1 MTSSLP
7 YYDVIVI
14 FYYDNRYMIR
24 VISYYN
30 FDCNEIH
37 SWPACPPGM
46 SGDGKWCEY
55 IDHCAIDNGGCDE
68 AVTCTNMN
76 PGRKCGN
83 CPAGYQGNGIYC
95 KKSSLCDSNN
105 GGCSPLASCDESGG
119 SVTCHCAPGYS
130 GSGVGPEG
138 CKPGETTCDL
148 GKGFKGVNLINL
160 TV

>member
-1 MTSSLP
+1 
-7 YYDVIVI
+7 
-14 FYYDNRYMIR
+14 
-24 VISYYN
+24 
-30 FDCNEIH
+30 
-37 SWPACPPGM
+37 M

-76 PGRKCGN
+76 PGRKCGK

-95 KKSSLCDSNN
+95 KKLSICDSNN

-119 SVTCHCAPGYS
+119 SVACHCAPGYS
-130 GSGVGPEG
+130 GSGVGPDG

-148 GKGFKGVNLINL
+148 DQGSTETEFSQIERSLDP
-160 TV
+160 

>member
-1 MTSSLP
+1 
-7 YYDVIVI
+7 
-14 FYYDNRYMIR
+14 
-24 VISYYN
+24 
-30 FDCNEIH
+30 
-37 SWPACPPGM
+37 M

-76 PGRKCGN
+76 PGRKCGS

-95 KKSSLCDSNN
+95 KKLSFCDSNN

-148 GKGFKGVNLINL
+148 DKGFKDGCAFTKCKNGPSW
-160 TV
+160 TVHGSLYRLFKSWCMCCPKW